1 MCLDLHKTH
10 IACLIKW
17 FSHIEVFLLAG
28 RKLTLLTI
36 SSNKFPSSGD
46 SKFPIFKFREL
57 QVPKFQ
63 NKWKNILKQ
72 YLQKSFLSEKQF
84 GTQY

>member
-1 MCLDLHKTH
+1 M
-10 IACLIKW
+10 I
-17 FSHIEVFLLAG
+17 LAWASPF
-28 RKLTLLTI
+28 KQVP
-36 SSNKFPSSGD
+36 KFPSSGNF
-46 SKFPIFKFREL
+46 KFPIFKFREL